1 MEFRR
6 KERYTAQDLVR
17 IVALLRDPADGCPWD
32 KEQTHQSIRS
42 NFIEETYEVLEAID
56 LADSHLLEE

>member
-17 IVALLRDPADGCPWD
+17 IVARLRDPADGCHWD

-42 NFIEETYEVLEAID
+42 NFIEETY
-56 LADSHLLEE
+56 